1 MKQLHRR
8 VVVTG
13 LGILSPIGNSV
24 DDAWYSCIEGK
35 SGITSVDIGL
45 KNNPVTIGGRLKDF
59 NPENFLDSKEIRRID
74 PFIQYGIIAANQSI
88 EHSGILESNIDLT
101 KVGVNF
107 GAGIGGIDT
116 IEKNK
121 VLLEEK
127 GYKKVSPFFVPGS
140 IVNMISG
147 LVSIK
152 HGFMGPNTSVVTA
165 CSTGNHCIGT
175 AARSIAC
182 GEADVMIAGGAEMA
196 STPLSIAGFISAR
209 ALSLNPNP
217 EVASR
222 PWDKDRDG
230 FVLSDGAGS
239 LVLEDYGHAKAR
251 GATIHAEIIGFG
263 ASSDAYH
270 MTAPPEDG
278 RGAALA
284 MSNAINDAEI
294 NLSEVDYINAHG
306 TSTPVGDMQELH
318 AVREVFKDYDYL
330 PKLTSTKSLTGHSL
344 GATGVQEAI
353 YTLVMMNNNFISGSA
368 NIENE
373 DPEIG
378 KIEIP
383 RKTLQNIDINLAL
396 SNSFGFGGTNACLAI
411 SKYN

>member
-13 LGILSPIGNSV
+13 LGILSPIGNTV
-24 DDAWYSCIEGK
+24 EDAWISCVEGK
-35 SGITSVDIGL
+35 SGITTVDIGL
-45 KNNPVTIGGRLKDF
+45 ENNPVTIGGRLKNFDS
-59 NPENFLDSKEIRRID
+59 NDFLDSKEVRRID

-88 EHSGILESNIDLT
+88 ENSGILESDLDLT
-101 KVGVNF
+101 RVGVNF

-121 VLLEEK
+121 TLLEER

-147 LVSIK
+147 LISIK

-182 GEADVMIAGGAEMA
+182 GEADVMVAGGAEMA

-209 ALSLNPNP
+209 ALSLNPDP
-217 EVASR
+217 QAASR
-222 PWDKDRDG
+222 PWDRDRDG
-230 FVLSDGAGS
+230 FVLSDGSGS
-239 LVLEDYGHAKAR
+239 LVLEEYDHAKSR
-251 GATIHAEIIGFG
+251 GAKIYAEIIGFG
-263 ASSDAYH
+263 TSSDAHH

-284 MSNAINDAEI
+284 MTNAIDDAQI
-294 NLSEVDYINAHG
+294 NRSEVDYINAHG
-306 TSTPVGDMQELH
+306 TSTPLGDIAETIALKS
-318 AVREVFKDYDYL
+318 VFGKSV
-330 PKLTSTKSLTGHSL
+330 PQISSTKSMTGHTL
-344 GATGVQEAI
+344 GAAGAI
-353 YTLVMMNNNFISGSA
+353 ESIFCIMAINKGI
-368 NIENE
+368 
-373 DPEIG
+373 
-378 KIEIP
+378 IP
-383 RKTLQNIDINLAL
+383 PTINLDNPDPLCDLNYTPLVSNEKKVSVAIN
-396 SNSFGFGGTNACLAI
+396 NSFGFGGTNSTLVFKNI
-411 SKYN
+411 

>member
-13 LGILSPIGNSV
+13 LGILSPIGNTVEDS
-24 DDAWYSCIEGK
+24 WHSCIEGI
-35 SGITSVDIGL
+35 SGITTVDVGL
-45 KNNPVTIGGRLKDF
+45 DNNPVKIGGRLKNFD
-59 NPENFLDSKEIRRID
+59 PANFLDSKEIRRID

-88 EHSGILESNIDLT
+88 ESSGIFDSSIDLT

-121 VLLEEK
+121 ILLEER

-209 ALSLNPNP
+209 ALSMNPNP
-217 EVASR
+217 EAASR

-239 LVLEDYGHAKAR
+239 LVIEDYEHAKAR

-263 ASSDAYH
+263 TSSDAYH

-278 RGAALA
+278 RGATLA
-284 MSNAINDAEI
+284 MSNAIDDAEI
-294 NLSEVDYINAHG
+294 NSSEIDYINAHG
-306 TSTPVGDMQELH
+306 TSTPLGDIAETIALKN
-318 AVREVFKDYDYL
+318 VFGNVV
-330 PKLTSTKSLTGHSL
+330 PQISSTKSMTGHTL
-344 GATGVQEAI
+344 GAAGAI
-353 YTLVMMNNNFISGSA
+353 ESIFCIKAINEGIVPPTINLDNPDPLCDLNYTPLVST
-368 NIENE
+368 EK
-373 DPEIG
+373 
-378 KIEIP
+378 KIEVAM
-383 RKTLQNIDINLAL
+383 N
-396 SNSFGFGGTNACLAI
+396 NSFGFGGTNSTLVFKKI
-411 SKYN
+411 

>member
-13 LGILSPIGNSV
+13 LGILSPIGNNV
-24 DDAWYSCIEGK
+24 DDAWYSCVEGK
-35 SGITSVDIGL
+35 SGITTVDIGL
-45 KNNPVTIGGRLKDF
+45 PNSPVTIGGRLKNFDA
-59 NPENFLDSKEIRRID
+59 NEFLDSKEVRRID

-88 EHSGILESNIDLT
+88 ENSGILDSNLDLT
-101 KVGVNF
+101 RVGVNF

-121 VLLEEK
+121 VLLEER

-209 ALSLNPNP
+209 ALSMNSDPQA
-217 EVASR
+217 ASR
-222 PWDKDRDG
+222 PWDRDRDG

-239 LVLEDYGHAKAR
+239 LVLEDFDHANAR
-251 GATIHAEIIGFG
+251 GAKIYAEIIGFG
-263 ASSDAYH
+263 TSSDAHH

-284 MSNAINDAEI
+284 MTNAIDDSEI

-306 TSTPVGDMQELH
+306 TSTPLGDIAETIALKN
-318 AVREVFKDYDYL
+318 VFGETV
-330 PKLTSTKSLTGHSL
+330 PQISSTKSMTGHTL
-344 GATGVQEAI
+344 GAAGAI
-353 YTLVMMNNNFISGSA
+353 ESIFCIKA
-368 NIENE
+368 INE
-373 DPEIG
+373 GI
-378 KIEIP
+378 IP
-383 RKTLQNIDINLAL
+383 PTINLDNPDSHCDLNYTPLVSNEKKVSIAMN
-396 SNSFGFGGTNACLAI
+396 NSFGFGGTNSTLVFKNI
-411 SKYN
+411 

>member
-13 LGILSPIGNSV
+13 LGILSPIGNTV

-35 SGITSVDIGL
+35 SGITNIDIGL
-45 KNNPVTIGGRLKDF
+45 NDNPIKIGGRLKNF
-59 NPENFLDSKEIRRID
+59 SPEDFLDSKEIRRID

-88 EHSGILESNIDLT
+88 EHSGILESNTDLT
-101 KVGVNF
+101 RVGVNF

-121 VLLEEK
+121 ILLEER

-182 GEADVMIAGGAEMA
+182 GDAEVMIAGGAEMA
-196 STPLSIAGFISAR
+196 STPLSIAGFIAAR
-209 ALSLNPNP
+209 ALSMSSDP
-217 EVASR
+217 VTASR
-222 PWDKDRDG
+222 PWDRDRDG

-239 LVLEDYGHAKAR
+239 IVLEDFDHAKAR
-251 GATIHAEIIGFG
+251 GANIYAEIIGFG
-263 ASSDAYH
+263 TSSDAHH
-270 MTAPPEDG
+270 MTAPPDDG

-284 MSNAINDAEI
+284 MSNAIADAEI
-294 NLSEVDYINAHG
+294 NSSDIDYINAHG
-306 TSTPVGDMQELH
+306 TSTPLGDVAETIALKS
-318 AVREVFKDYDYL
+318 VFGENV
-330 PKLTSTKSLTGHSL
+330 PQISSTKSMTGHTL
-344 GATGVQEAI
+344 GAAGAI
-353 YTLVMMNNNFISGSA
+353 ESIFCIKVI
-368 NIENE
+368 NE
-373 DPEIG
+373 GI
-378 KIEIP
+378 IP
-383 RKTLQNIDINLAL
+383 PTINLENPDPLCDLNYTPLTSINKEVNIAMN
-396 SNSFGFGGTNACLAI
+396 NSFGFGGTNSTLVFKKI
-411 SKYN
+411 

>member
-13 LGILSPIGNSV
+13 LGILSPIGNTIE
-24 DDAWYSCIEGK
+24 DAWLSCIEGK
-35 SGITSVDIGL
+35 SGITTVDIGL
-45 KNNPVTIGGRLKDF
+45 ENNPVTVGGRLKNF
-59 NPENFLDSKEIRRID
+59 NSNEFLDSKEVRRID

-88 EHSGILESNIDLT
+88 ENSGLLESDLDLT

-121 VLLEEK
+121 TILETR

-152 HGFMGPNTSVVTA
+152 HGFMGPNTTVVTA

-209 ALSLNPNP
+209 ALSTNPDP
-217 EVASR
+217 QAASR
-222 PWDKDRDG
+222 PWDRDRDG

-239 LVLEDYGHAKAR
+239 LVLEEYDHAKSR
-251 GATIHAEIIGFG
+251 GANIHAEIIGFG
-263 ASSDAYH
+263 TSSDAHH

-284 MSNAINDAEI
+284 MINAIEDAEI
-294 NLSEVDYINAHG
+294 NISEVDYINAHG
-306 TSTPVGDMQELH
+306 TSTPLGDIAETIALKS
-318 AVREVFKDYDYL
+318 VFGKSV
-330 PKLTSTKSLTGHSL
+330 PQISSTKSMTGHTL
-344 GATGVQEAI
+344 GAAGAI
-353 YTLVMMNNNFISGSA
+353 ESIFCIKA
-368 NIENE
+368 INE
-373 DPEIG
+373 GI
-378 KIEIP
+378 IP
-383 RKTLQNIDINLAL
+383 PTINLDNPDPLCDLNYTPLVSNEKKVSVAMN
-396 SNSFGFGGTNACLAI
+396 NSFGFGGTNSTLVFKNI
-411 SKYN
+411 

>member
-13 LGILSPIGNSV
+13 LGILSPIGNTV
-24 DDAWYSCIEGK
+24 DDAWHSCIEGI
-35 SGITSVDIGL
+35 SGITTVDVGL
-45 KNNPVTIGGRLKDF
+45 KNNPVKIGGRLKNFD
-59 NPENFLDSKEIRRID
+59 PANFLDSKEIRRID

-88 EHSGILESNIDLT
+88 ENSGILDSSIDLT

-121 VLLEEK
+121 ILLEER

-209 ALSLNPNP
+209 ALSMNPNP
-217 EVASR
+217 EAASR

-239 LVLEDYGHAKAR
+239 LVIEDYEHAKAR

-263 ASSDAYH
+263 TSSDAYH

-278 RGAALA
+278 RGATLA
-284 MSNAINDAEI
+284 MSNAIDDAEI
-294 NLSEVDYINAHG
+294 NSSEIDYINAHG
-306 TSTPVGDMQELH
+306 TSTPLGDIAETIALKN
-318 AVREVFKDYDYL
+318 VFGNVV
-330 PKLTSTKSLTGHSL
+330 PQISSTKSMTGHTL
-344 GATGVQEAI
+344 GAAGAIESIFCIKAINEGVVPPTI
-353 YTLVMMNNNFISGSA
+353 NLDNPDPLCDLNYTPLVST
-368 NIENE
+368 EK
-373 DPEIG
+373 
-378 KIEIP
+378 KIEVAM
-383 RKTLQNIDINLAL
+383 N
-396 SNSFGFGGTNACLAI
+396 NSFGFGGTNSTLVFKKI
-411 SKYN
+411 

>member
-13 LGILSPIGNSV
+13 LGILSPIGNTV
-24 DDAWYSCIEGK
+24 DDAWHSCIEGI
-35 SGITSVDIGL
+35 SGITTVDVGL
-45 KNNPVTIGGRLKDF
+45 ENNPVKIGGRLKNFD
-59 NPENFLDSKEIRRID
+59 PANFLDSKEIRRID
-74 PFIQYGIIAANQSI
+74 PFIQYGIIAANHSI
-88 EHSGILESNIDLT
+88 ENSGILDSSIDLT

-121 VLLEEK
+121 ILLEER

-209 ALSLNPNP
+209 ALSMNPNP
-217 EVASR
+217 EAASR
-222 PWDKDRDG
+222 PWDIDRDG

-239 LVLEDYGHAKAR
+239 LVIEDYEHAKAR

-263 ASSDAYH
+263 TSSDAYH

-278 RGAALA
+278 RGATLA
-284 MSNAINDAEI
+284 MSNAIDDAEI
-294 NLSEVDYINAHG
+294 NSSEIDYINAHG
-306 TSTPVGDMQELH
+306 TSTPLGDIAETIALKN
-318 AVREVFKDYDYL
+318 VFGNVV
-330 PKLTSTKSLTGHSL
+330 PQISSTKSMTGHTL
-344 GATGVQEAI
+344 GAAGAI
-353 YTLVMMNNNFISGSA
+353 ESIFCIKAINEGIVPPTINLDNPDPLCDLNYTPLVST
-368 NIENE
+368 EK
-373 DPEIG
+373 
-378 KIEIP
+378 KIEVAM
-383 RKTLQNIDINLAL
+383 N
-396 SNSFGFGGTNACLAI
+396 NSFGFGGTNSTLVFKKI
-411 SKYN
+411 

>member
-13 LGILSPIGNSV
+13 LGILSPIGNTV
-24 DDAWYSCIEGK
+24 EDAWRSCVEGK
-35 SGITSVDIGL
+35 SGITTVDIGL
-45 KNNPVTIGGRLKDF
+45 ENNPVTIGGRLKNFDS
-59 NPENFLDSKEIRRID
+59 NDFLDSKEVRRID

-88 EHSGILESNIDLT
+88 ENSGILESDLDLT
-101 KVGVNF
+101 RVGVNF

-121 VLLEEK
+121 TLLEER

-182 GEADVMIAGGAEMA
+182 GEADVMVAGGAEMA

-209 ALSLNPNP
+209 ALSLNPDP
-217 EVASR
+217 QAASR
-222 PWDKDRDG
+222 PWDRDRDG
-230 FVLSDGAGS
+230 FVLSDGSGS
-239 LVLEDYGHAKAR
+239 LVLEEYDHAKSR
-251 GATIHAEIIGFG
+251 GAKIYAEIIGFG
-263 ASSDAYH
+263 TSSDAHH

-284 MSNAINDAEI
+284 MTNAIDDAQI
-294 NLSEVDYINAHG
+294 NRSEVDYINAHG
-306 TSTPVGDMQELH
+306 TSTPLGDIAETIALKS
-318 AVREVFKDYDYL
+318 VFGKSV
-330 PKLTSTKSLTGHSL
+330 PQISSTKSMTGHTL
-344 GATGVQEAI
+344 GAAGAI
-353 YTLVMMNNNFISGSA
+353 ESIFCIMAINDGI
-368 NIENE
+368 
-373 DPEIG
+373 
-378 KIEIP
+378 IP
-383 RKTLQNIDINLAL
+383 PTINLDNPDPLCDLNYTPLVSNEKKVSVAMN
-396 SNSFGFGGTNACLAI
+396 NSFGFGGTNSTLVFKNI
-411 SKYN
+411 

>member
-13 LGILSPIGNSV
+13 LGILSPIGNNV
-24 DDAWYSCIEGK
+24 DDAWNSCIEGK
-35 SGITSVDIGL
+35 SGITTVDIGL
-45 KNNPVTIGGRLKDF
+45 ANNPVKIGGRLKDF

-88 EHSGILESNIDLT
+88 EHSGILDSSIDLT

-121 VLLEEK
+121 ILLEEK

-175 AARSIAC
+175 AARSISC

-196 STPLSIAGFISAR
+196 STPLSVAGFISAR
-209 ALSLNPNP
+209 ALSMNSNP
-217 EVASR
+217 EAASR

-239 LVLEDYGHAKAR
+239 LVLEEYEHAKSR

-263 ASSDAYH
+263 TSSDAYH

-294 NLSEVDYINAHG
+294 ETSEIDYINAHG
-306 TSTPVGDMQELH
+306 TSTPLGDIAETVALKK
-318 AVREVFKDYDYL
+318 VFSTDV
-330 PKLTSTKSLTGHSL
+330 PQISSTKSMTGHTL
-344 GATGVQEAI
+344 GAAGAI
-353 YTLVMMNNNFISGSA
+353 ESIFCIKA
-368 NIENE
+368 INE
-373 DPEIG
+373 GI
-378 KIEIP
+378 IP
-383 RKTLQNIDINLAL
+383 PTINLDNPDPLCDLNFTPLVSSEKKVEVAMN
-396 SNSFGFGGTNACLAI
+396 NSFGFGGTNSTLVFKKI
-411 SKYN
+411 

>member
-13 LGILSPIGNSV
+13 LGILSPIGNTV
-24 DDAWYSCIEGK
+24 EDAWISCVEGK
-35 SGITSVDIGL
+35 SGITTVDIGL
-45 KNNPVTIGGRLKDF
+45 ENNPVTIGGRLKNFDS
-59 NPENFLDSKEIRRID
+59 NDFLDSKEVRRID

-88 EHSGILESNIDLT
+88 ENSGILESDLDLT
-101 KVGVNF
+101 RVGVNF

-121 VLLEEK
+121 TLLEER

-182 GEADVMIAGGAEMA
+182 GEADVMVAGGAEMA

-209 ALSLNPNP
+209 ALSLNPDP
-217 EVASR
+217 QAASR
-222 PWDKDRDG
+222 PWDRDRDG
-230 FVLSDGAGS
+230 FVLSDGSGS
-239 LVLEDYGHAKAR
+239 LVLEEYDHAKSR
-251 GATIHAEIIGFG
+251 GAKIYAEIIGFG
-263 ASSDAYH
+263 TSSDAHH

-284 MSNAINDAEI
+284 MTNAIDDAQI
-294 NLSEVDYINAHG
+294 NRSEVDYINAHG
-306 TSTPVGDMQELH
+306 TSTPLGDIAETIALKS
-318 AVREVFKDYDYL
+318 VFGKSV
-330 PKLTSTKSLTGHSL
+330 PQISSTKSMTGHTL
-344 GATGVQEAI
+344 GAAGAI
-353 YTLVMMNNNFISGSA
+353 ESIFCIMAINKGI
-368 NIENE
+368 
-373 DPEIG
+373 
-378 KIEIP
+378 IP
-383 RKTLQNIDINLAL
+383 PTINLDNPDPLCDLNYTPLVSNEKKVSVAMN
-396 SNSFGFGGTNACLAI
+396 NSFGFGGTNSTLVFKNI
-411 SKYN
+411 

>member
-13 LGILSPIGNSV
+13 LGILSPIGNTV
-24 DDAWYSCIEGK
+24 DDAWRSCIEGK
-35 SGITSVDIGL
+35 SGITTVDIGL
-45 KNNPVTIGGRLKDF
+45 QNNPVRIGGRLKNFDS
-59 NPENFLDSKEIRRID
+59 NEFLDSKEVRRVD

-88 EHSGILESNIDLT
+88 ENSGILDSKVDLT

-121 VLLEEK
+121 TLLEKK

-175 AARSIAC
+175 AARSISC

-209 ALSLNPNP
+209 ALSTNPDP
-217 EVASR
+217 KAASR
-222 PWDKDRDG
+222 PWDRDRDG

-239 LVLEDYGHAKAR
+239 LVLEEFEHAKAR
-251 GATIHAEIIGFG
+251 GAHIYTEIIGFG

-284 MSNAINDAEI
+284 MTNAIDDAEI
-294 NLSEVDYINAHG
+294 DVSEVDYINAHG
-306 TSTPVGDMQELH
+306 TSTPLGDIAETIALKS
-318 AVREVFKDYDYL
+318 VFGDSV
-330 PKLTSTKSLTGHSL
+330 PQISSTKSMTGHTL
-344 GATGVQEAI
+344 GAAGAI
-353 YTLVMMNNNFISGSA
+353 ESIFCIKA
-368 NIENE
+368 INE
-373 DPEIG
+373 GI
-378 KIEIP
+378 IP
-383 RKTLQNIDINLAL
+383 PTINLDNPDPLCDLNYTPLVSSEKKVSVAIN
-396 SNSFGFGGTNACLAI
+396 NSFGFGGTNSTLVFKNI
-411 SKYN
+411 

>member
-13 LGILSPIGNSV
+13 LGILSPIGNTV
-24 DDAWYSCIEGK
+24 GDAWHSCIEGK
-35 SGITSVDIGL
+35 SGITNIDIGL
-45 KNNPVTIGGRLKDF
+45 NDNPIKIGGRLKNF
-59 NPENFLDSKEIRRID
+59 SPEDFLDSKEIRRID

-88 EHSGILESNIDLT
+88 EHSGILESNTDLT
-101 KVGVNF
+101 RVGVNF

-121 VLLEEK
+121 ILLEER

-182 GEADVMIAGGAEMA
+182 GEAEVMIAGGAEMA
-196 STPLSIAGFISAR
+196 STPLSIAGFIAAR
-209 ALSLNPNP
+209 ALSMSSDP
-217 EVASR
+217 VTASR
-222 PWDKDRDG
+222 PWDRDRDG

-239 LVLEDYGHAKAR
+239 IVLEDFDHAKAR
-251 GATIHAEIIGFG
+251 GANIYAEIIGFG
-263 ASSDAYH
+263 TSSDAHH
-270 MTAPPEDG
+270 MTAPPDDG

-284 MSNAINDAEI
+284 MSNAIADAEI
-294 NLSEVDYINAHG
+294 NSSDIDYINAHG
-306 TSTPVGDMQELH
+306 TSTPLGDVAETIALKS
-318 AVREVFKDYDYL
+318 VFGENV
-330 PKLTSTKSLTGHSL
+330 PQISSTKSMTGHTL
-344 GATGVQEAI
+344 GAAGAI
-353 YTLVMMNNNFISGSA
+353 ESIFCIKVI
-368 NIENE
+368 NE
-373 DPEIG
+373 GI
-378 KIEIP
+378 IP
-383 RKTLQNIDINLAL
+383 PTINLENPDPLCDLNYTPLTSINKEVNIAMN
-396 SNSFGFGGTNACLAI
+396 NSFGFGGTNSTLVFKKI
-411 SKYN
+411 

>member
-13 LGILSPIGNSV
+13 LGILSPIGNTV
-24 DDAWYSCIEGK
+24 DEAWHSCIEGK
-35 SGITSVDIGL
+35 SGITAVDIGL
-45 KNNPVTIGGRLKDF
+45 ENNPVKIGGRLKDF
-59 NPENFLDSKEIRRID
+59 YPEDFLDAKEVRRID

-88 EHSGILESNIDLT
+88 DNSGILESNIDLT

-121 VLLEEK
+121 IILEEK

-209 ALSLNPNP
+209 ALSLNSNP
-217 EVASR
+217 ESASR
-222 PWDKDRDG
+222 PWDIDRDG

-239 LVLEDYGHAKAR
+239 LVLEEYEHAKAR
-251 GATIHAEIIGFG
+251 GANIHAEVIGFG
-263 ASSDAYH
+263 TSSDAYH
-270 MTAPPEDG
+270 MTAPSEDG

-294 NLSEVDYINAHG
+294 NLSEIDYINAHG
-306 TSTPVGDMQELH
+306 TSTPLGDIAETIALKK
-318 AVREVFKDYDYL
+318 VFKDAV
-330 PKLTSTKSLTGHSL
+330 PQISSTKSMTGHTL
-344 GATGVQEAI
+344 GAAGAI
-353 YTLVMMNNNFISGSA
+353 ESIFCIKAINRGI
-368 NIENE
+368 
-373 DPEIG
+373 
-378 KIEIP
+378 IP
-383 RKTLQNIDINLAL
+383 PTINLENPDPLCDLNYTPLVSTEKEVTVAMN
-396 SNSFGFGGTNACLAI
+396 NSFGFGGTNSTLVFKKI
-411 SKYN
+411 

>member
-13 LGILSPIGNSV
+13 LGILSPIGNNV
-24 DDAWYSCIEGK
+24 DDAWHSCVEGK
-35 SGITSVDIGL
+35 SGITTVDIGL
-45 KNNPVTIGGRLKDF
+45 PNSPVTIGGRLKNFDA
-59 NPENFLDSKEIRRID
+59 NEFLDSKEVRRID

-88 EHSGILESNIDLT
+88 ENSGILDSNLDLT

-121 VLLEEK
+121 VLLEER

-209 ALSLNPNP
+209 ALSMNSDPQA
-217 EVASR
+217 ASR
-222 PWDKDRDG
+222 PWDRDRDG

-239 LVLEDYGHAKAR
+239 LVLEDFDHANAR
-251 GATIHAEIIGFG
+251 GAKIYAEIIGFG
-263 ASSDAYH
+263 TSSDAHH

-284 MSNAINDAEI
+284 MTNAIDDSEI

-306 TSTPVGDMQELH
+306 TSTPLGDIAETIALKN
-318 AVREVFKDYDYL
+318 VFGETV
-330 PKLTSTKSLTGHSL
+330 PQISSTKSMTGHTL
-344 GATGVQEAI
+344 GAAGAI
-353 YTLVMMNNNFISGSA
+353 ESIFCIKA
-368 NIENE
+368 INE
-373 DPEIG
+373 GI
-378 KIEIP
+378 IP
-383 RKTLQNIDINLAL
+383 PTINLDNPDSHCDLNYTPLVSNEKKVSIAMN
-396 SNSFGFGGTNACLAI
+396 NSFGFGGTNSTLVFKNI
-411 SKYN
+411 

>member
-13 LGILSPIGNSV
+13 LGILSPIGNTV
-24 DDAWYSCIEGK
+24 DEAWHSCIEGK
-35 SGITSVDIGL
+35 SGITAVDIGL
-45 KNNPVTIGGRLKDF
+45 ENNPVKIGGRLKDF
-59 NPENFLDSKEIRRID
+59 YPEDFLDAKEVRRID

-88 EHSGILESNIDLT
+88 DNSGILESNIDFT

-121 VLLEEK
+121 IILEEK

-209 ALSLNPNP
+209 ALSLNSNP
-217 EVASR
+217 EAASR
-222 PWDKDRDG
+222 PWDIDRDG

-239 LVLEDYGHAKAR
+239 LVLEEYEHAKAR
-251 GATIHAEIIGFG
+251 GANIHAEVIGFG
-263 ASSDAYH
+263 TSSDAYH

-294 NLSEVDYINAHG
+294 NLSEIDYINAHG
-306 TSTPVGDMQELH
+306 TSTPLGDIAETIALKK
-318 AVREVFKDYDYL
+318 VFKDAV
-330 PKLTSTKSLTGHSL
+330 PQISSTKSMTGHTL
-344 GATGVQEAI
+344 GAAGAI
-353 YTLVMMNNNFISGSA
+353 ESIFCIKAINRGI
-368 NIENE
+368 
-373 DPEIG
+373 
-378 KIEIP
+378 IP
-383 RKTLQNIDINLAL
+383 PTINLENPDPLCDLNYTPLVSTEKEVTVAMN
-396 SNSFGFGGTNACLAI
+396 NSFGFGGTNSTLVFKKI
-411 SKYN
+411 

>member
-13 LGILSPIGNSV
+13 LGILSPIGNTV
-24 DDAWYSCIEGK
+24 KDAWQSCIEGK
-35 SGITSVDIGL
+35 SGITNVDIGL
-45 KNNPVTIGGRLKDF
+45 ENNPVKIGGRLKNF
-59 NPENFLDSKEIRRID
+59 QPEDFLDSKEVRRID

-88 EHSGILESNIDLT
+88 LNSGILESNLDLT
-101 KVGVNF
+101 RVGVNF

-121 VLLEEK
+121 VLLAER

-152 HGFMGPNTSVVTA
+152 HGFMGPNSSVVTA

-209 ALSLNPNP
+209 ALSMNSDP
-217 EVASR
+217 EAASR
-222 PWDKDRDG
+222 PWDVDRDG

-239 LVLEDYGHAKAR
+239 IVLEDFDHAKAR

-263 ASSDAYH
+263 TSSDAHH
-270 MTAPPEDG
+270 MTAPPDDG
-278 RGAALA
+278 KGAALA

-294 NLSEVDYINAHG
+294 NLSDVDYINAHG
-306 TSTPVGDMQELH
+306 TSTPLGDIAETL
-318 AVREVFKDYDYL
+318 ALKNVFGEVV
-330 PKLTSTKSLTGHSL
+330 PQISSTKSMTGHTL
-344 GATGVQEAI
+344 GAAGAI
-353 YTLVMMNNNFISGSA
+353 ESIFCIMAI
-368 NIENE
+368 NE
-373 DPEIG
+373 GI
-378 KIEIP
+378 IP
-383 RKTLQNIDINLAL
+383 PTINLDNPDPLCDLNYTPLISNEKKVSVAMN
-396 SNSFGFGGTNACLAI
+396 NSFGFGGTNSTLVFKNI
-411 SKYN
+411 

>member
-1 MKQLHRR
+1 MKQIQRR

-13 LGILSPIGNSV
+13 LGILSPIGNTVIDS
-24 DDAWYSCIEGK
+24 WSSCIEGK
-35 SGITSVDIGL
+35 SGITTVDIGL
-45 KNNPVTIGGRLKDF
+45 KNNPVNVGGRLKNF
-59 NPENFLDSKEIRRID
+59 NTDEFLDSKEVRRID
-74 PFIQYGIIAANQSI
+74 PFIQYGLIAANQSI
-88 EHSGILESNIDLT
+88 ENSGILESDVDLK

-121 VLLEEK
+121 ALLEDR
-127 GYKKVSPFFVPGS
+127 GYRKVSPFFVPGS

-147 LVSIK
+147 LLSIK

-209 ALSLNPNP
+209 ALSLNPDP
-217 EVASR
+217 DSASR
-222 PWDKDRDG
+222 PWDRDRDG

-239 LVLEDYGHAKAR
+239 LVLEDFSHAKAR
-251 GATIHAEIIGFG
+251 GAIIHAEIIGFG
-263 ASSDAYH
+263 TSSDAYH

-284 MSNAINDAEI
+284 MSNAIDDAEI
-294 NLSEVDYINAHG
+294 NISDVDYINAHG
-306 TSTPVGDMQELH
+306 TSTPLGDVAETVALKS
-318 AVREVFKDYDYL
+318 VFGDSV
-330 PKLTSTKSLTGHSL
+330 PQISSTKSMTGHTL
-344 GATGVQEAI
+344 GAAGAI
-353 YTLVMMNNNFISGSA
+353 ESIFCIKAINNGI
-368 NIENE
+368 
-373 DPEIG
+373 
-378 KIEIP
+378 IP
-383 RKTLQNIDINLAL
+383 PTINLDNPDPLCDLNYTPLVSIEKDVTIAMN
-396 SNSFGFGGTNACLAI
+396 NSFGFGGTNSTLVFKKI
-411 SKYN
+411 